1 MGDLRLQG
9 VHLDSGDPV
18 TYNEATTTAYAPG
31 LLGKIFSVS
40 GNTTNVDTG
49 LQPKTF
55 QIVKLAATAT
65 TAAVGQAV
73 IWTDLD
79 AFTVN
84 STYTISSAT
93 RNAVAGVLNSASL
106 TAGNYVC
113 IQIGGVGPALCETT
127 QTVAIGD
134 VLIVGAATQ
143 GKSEAV
149 AAGTAPT
156 HIPLGRAITGKNT
169 GSATTVEC
177 LLFPPRVY

>member
-18 TYNEATTTAYAPG
+18 TYNEATATAFAPG
-31 LLGKIFSVS
+31 MLGKIFSIS
-40 GNTTNVDTG
+40 GNTTNIDSG

-65 TAAVGQAV
+65 TAAVGQIV
-73 IWTDLD
+73 LWTDRD

-84 STYTISSAT
+84 STYTISDAT
-93 RNAVAGVLNSASL
+93 RNTVAGVLNSASL
-106 TAGNYVC
+106 TAGNYIC
-113 IQIGGVGPALCETT
+113 IQIGGNGPVLCETT
-127 QTVAIGD
+127 QTVTAGD

-143 GKSEAV
+143 GKGQAV

-156 HIPLGRAITGKNT
+156 HIPLGLAVTGKNT

-177 LLFPPRVY
+177 LLFPPRIY